1 MGCQDLPRNPR
12 SFSMPTIQSIETLLV
27 QWPTRREH
35 KWTGLT
41 ETIGRYLL
49 TRITDSDGRV
59 GWGEA
64 PALKDWGGEFGRY
77 FGESTLIAKTLIENY
92 LGPAL
97 IGVELGDFVEMH
109 ARMDAVVKGYP
120 YSKAALDFAAYD
132 VTGRWL
138 N

>member
-1 MGCQDLPRNPR
+1 
-12 SFSMPTIQSIETLLV
+12 MPTIRSVETVLV
-27 QWPTRREH
+27 QLPTRREH

-41 ETIGRYLL
+41 GPIGGYVLVKM
-49 TRITDSDGRV
+49 SDMAGIV

-92 LGPAL
+92 LGPAVL
-97 IGVELGDFVEMH
+97 GVELGDFVEMH

-120 YSKAALDFAAYD
+120 YSKAANSTAA
-132 VTGRWL
+132 L
-138 N
+138 A